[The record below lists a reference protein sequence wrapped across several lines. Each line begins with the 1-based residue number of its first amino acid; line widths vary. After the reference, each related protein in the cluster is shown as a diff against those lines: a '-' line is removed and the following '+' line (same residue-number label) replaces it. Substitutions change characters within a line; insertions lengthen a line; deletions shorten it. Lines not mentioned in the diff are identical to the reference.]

1 MKKISFIIS
10 GMHCA
15 SCAVKN
21 EEGLKKLEGVLDAVV
36 NYATE
41 TAVITYDET
50 KVSEHQLHEV
60 IVKNGYKVVSEKEQH
75 AHDDMA
81 HQMSKFASTKALIA
95 ILGAVPVVILA
106 MGGIMLPDE
115 LFGINSS
122 LWIQLVL
129 SVIVILGV
137 GLEFHQGMFSQL
149 IRKSAN
155 MDTLISL
162 GTLAALGFSVWALFS
177 GSDQMYFETGAVIT
191 ALILLGRYF
200 EIKSKGQASEAIKK
214 LMQLGAKTAHRVKI
228 SNLKSQISNEEIE
241 EVAIEEVQVGDLLLV
256 KPGEKI
262 PVDGKIIKGQTSID
276 ESMLTGESMPIDKQE
291 GDMVYG
297 ATLNSNGALTMRA
310 TGVGEK
316 TVLAAIVKMVADAQ
330 SAKAPIQKLADKI
343 SGVFVPVVLGIA
355 VLTIIAWYV
364 ATQNISLGIIHAIA
378 VLVIACPCALGLATP
393 TAIMVGTGLGA
404 RKGILIKT
412 GEAFERAKIIDI
424 VLLDKTGTLTEG
436 KPYVT
441 DIHVVAPSLTQD
453 QLLRIAG
460 SLEHFSQHPLAKAVL
475 NECAQKNISLKEV
488 KDFQSISGKGITG
501 IVDSKKI
508 IIGTSR
514 FMKEQAIAFD
524 EWNEN
529 IEVLEH
535 QGKTVMVIAQEK
547 ELLGILALADKLK
560 SDANDAMRRLRAL
573 HIKTAL
579 VTGDNEATARTIANQ
594 LGIEE
599 VYAHVLPDE
608 KQRIVADLQA
618 RGLKVAFVGDGIND
632 APALVKA
639 DLGIAIGTGT
649 DIAIESGS
657 IVLINGS
664 PSKIV
669 DAIVLSKKTFRTI
682 KQNMFWAFFYNIAA
696 IPLAAL
702 GLLSP
707 IIAAGAMAF
716 SSVSVVLNS
725 LRIKSS
731 LHEKNP

>member
-1 MKKISFIIS
+1 MKKISFTIS

-21 EEGLKKLEGVLDAVV
+21 EEGLKKLEGVLDATV

-41 TAVITYDET
+41 TAVVTYDET
-50 KVSEHQLHEV
+50 KVGEHQLHEV
-60 IVKNGYKVVSEKEQH
+60 IVKNGYKVIGDKEQH
-75 AHDDMA
+75 AHDAMA

-106 MGGIMLPDE
+106 MGGIMLPGE
-115 LFGINSS
+115 LFSINSS
-122 LWIQLVL
+122 LWVQLVL

-137 GLEFHQGMFSQL
+137 GWEFHQGMFSQL

-214 LMQLGAKTAHRVKI
+214 LMQLGAKTAHRIK
-228 SNLKSQISNEEIE
+228 ISNEEIE

-262 PVDGKIIKGQTSID
+262 PVDGTIIKGQTSID

-297 ATLNSNGALTMRA
+297 ATLNSNGAITMQA

-343 SGVFVPVVLGIA
+343 SGIFVPVVLGIA

-364 ATQNISLGIIHAIA
+364 VTQNISLGIIHAIA

-441 DIHVVAPSLTQD
+441 DVGVVVPALSQD
-453 QLLRIAG
+453 QLLCIAG

-475 NECAQKNISLKEV
+475 NECAGKNISLKEV
-488 KDFQSISGKGITG
+488 KDFQSVSGKGITG
-501 IVDSKKI
+501 IIDSKKI
-508 IIGTSR
+508 TIGTSR
-514 FMKEQAIAFD
+514 FMNEQGISL
-524 EWNEN
+524 EQWNEN
-529 IEVLEH
+529 IEAFEH

-560 SDANDAMRRLRAL
+560 SDANDAMRRLREL
-573 HIKTAL
+573 KIKTAL

-599 VYAHVLPDE
+599 IYAHVLPDE

-618 RGLKVAFVGDGIND
+618 KGLKVAFVGDGIND

-725 LRIKSS
+725 LRIKRS
-731 LHEKNP
+731 LHEKNS